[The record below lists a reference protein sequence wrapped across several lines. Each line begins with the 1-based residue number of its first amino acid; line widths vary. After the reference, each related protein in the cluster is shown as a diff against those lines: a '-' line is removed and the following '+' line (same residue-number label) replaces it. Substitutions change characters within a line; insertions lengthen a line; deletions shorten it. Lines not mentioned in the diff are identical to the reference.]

1 MWSFFQIFFAV
12 GKGRKIF
19 EIVLST
25 VATISFVV
33 IVMFAVI
40 TRRLYMK
47 NMTYRE
53 IEQGEYCNNWYPISF
68 IASIEHSDSCI
79 QTMETFSCSLNMV
92 LLAIC
97 LWIFALILNK
107 I

>member
-1 MWSFFQIFFAV
+1 MYLLMWSFFQIFFAV

-40 TRRLYMK
+40 IRRLYMK

-53 IEQGEYCNNWYPISF
+53 IEQGEFCTYG
-68 IASIEHSDSCI
+68 
-79 QTMETFSCSLNMV
+79 
-92 LLAIC
+92 
-97 LWIFALILNK
+97 ILFLHCFYWT
-107 I
+107 